1 MGVMMTYSQ
10 TISAAACVNRPA
22 SGKATSDEVLI
33 RLIAKGDKDAI
44 RLLYARHSVR
54 VFRFLVRMT
63 NNDATAEDLVSEV
76 FTEVWRSAG
85 RFEGRSQVTT
95 WILGIARFKAM
106 SAMRRRTF
114 EALDDDV
121 AASIADTADNP
132 EAVMQNADRCAVLQS
147 CLKELSS
154 AHRQVIDLIYYHG
167 QSIEE
172 VAEVVGIPQN
182 TVKTRVFHARKRIAE
197 LMAERGIDRAWL

>member
-1 MGVMMTYSQ
+1 MGVTMTYSQ
-10 TISAAACVNRPA
+10 TITAAACINPPA

-33 RLIAKGDKDAI
+33 RQVAKGDKDAI

-63 NNDATAEDLVSEV
+63 HNDATAEDLVSEV

-85 RFEGRSQVTT
+85 RFEARSQVTT

-114 EALDDDV
+114 DALDDDT
-121 AASIADTADNP
+121 AASIEDTTDNP
-132 EAVMQNADRCAVLQS
+132 EIVMQNADRSAVLQS

-172 VAEVVGIPQN
+172 VAEIVGVPQN

>member
-1 MGVMMTYSQ
+1 MGVTMTYSQ
-10 TISAAACVNRPA
+10 TITAAACINRPA
-22 SGKATSDEVLI
+22 SGKAISDEVLI
-33 RLIAKGDKDAI
+33 RLVAKGDKDAI

-63 NNDATAEDLVSEV
+63 HNDATAEDLVSEV

-85 RFEGRSQVTT
+85 RFEARSQVTT

-106 SAMRRRTF
+106 SAMRRRTVD
-114 EALDDDV
+114 ALDDDAV
-121 AASIADTADNP
+121 ASIEDTADNP
-132 EAVMQNADRCAVLQS
+132 EVVMQNANRSAILQS

-154 AHRQVIDLIYYHG
+154 AHRQVIDLICYHG

-172 VAEVVGIPQN
+172 VAEIVGVPQN